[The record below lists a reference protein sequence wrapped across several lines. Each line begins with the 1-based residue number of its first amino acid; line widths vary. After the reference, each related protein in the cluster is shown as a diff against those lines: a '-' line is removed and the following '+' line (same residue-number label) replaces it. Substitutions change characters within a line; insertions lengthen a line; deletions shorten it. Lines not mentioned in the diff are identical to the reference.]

1 MEQIEFNR
9 SSNIFVNTGIIALNR
24 YLKKLKTLRSEFL
37 EVEFELLKDKLIIKH
52 PNLLQILEDVY
63 YIMGNE
69 YYNTP
74 SAEQKRKAE
83 NAYYDEEKDAFY
95 RFPRINTLGF
105 TALLTNNAQGTTR
118 KKENSP
124 KLAELE
130 KVDPEKATKIKEFYK
145 NSNLKIGKKVYLN
158 EPYSKITTISLEKK
172 YFEKGDLV
180 CPILGESFKALT
192 TGQNISPFLSGL
204 GNFNSFLDSSDRKV
218 SLKAIFLI
226 RFSPVLAMFTY
237 YNMYDSISCSFFNSA
252 DLISINDL
260 YEDGIFFKKDQM
272 EAFKIPFQKN
282 IQLHSFRYS
291 KKDGGEYELGG
302 GIESY
307 SPIEITFL
315 ILYTFYIRKFSTELS
330 VEELDDSEFNLFEE
344 TPFENKPISII
355 TFKADKF
362 ASTMRPNFFEEYSN
376 VKMIIRLFHLLETNE
391 KLRIPIDELWRGLI
405 FRSQK
410 SESLKD
416 FNKKQRIQRFHRES
430 FFKNLLNAKSNLDT
444 VQDLFSKA
452 YLRLSGN
459 EDTGFRRY
467 DILTEFLIIYEPL
480 IKFGGINMD
489 KNLQQRSINLGKSIG
504 QSILNYDNPK
514 NPNEKKANA
523 KNGRKYII
531 GLNKSRT
538 IDQFRVNIIRIQ
550 QKYGLSVAND
560 ILENLDEKNY
570 QAIKQYA
577 IIGALNTLNTVLSS
591 QNQQS

>member
-1 MEQIEFNR
+1 MEQIEFNK
-9 SSNIFVNTGIIALNR
+9 SSNIFVNTGIIALYR
-24 YLKKLKTLRSEFL
+24 YLVKLKTLNAD
-37 EVEFELLKDKLIIKH
+37 FEDIEYQLQKDKLIIEH
-52 PNLLQILEDVY
+52 PNLLKILEEAY
-63 YIMGNE
+63 YIMGSE
-69 YYNTP
+69 VYNTA
-74 SAEQKRKAE
+74 SAEQKRKSE
-83 NAYYDEEKDAFY
+83 NAYYDEEKDTFY
-95 RFPRINTLGF
+95 RFPRMNTLGL
-105 TALLTNNAQGTTR
+105 TALFTNNAQGTTR

-130 KVDPEKATKIKEFYK
+130 KAKPEIATKIKEFYK
-145 NSNLKIGKKVYLN
+145 ASNLKIGKKVYLN
-158 EPYSKITTISLEKK
+158 EPYSKITTISLDKK

-180 CPILGESFKALT
+180 CPILGESFKVLT

-226 RFSPVLAMFTY
+226 RFSPALAMFSY
-237 YNMYDSISCSFFNSA
+237 YNMYDSISCSFFNST
-252 DLISINDL
+252 DLISINEL
-260 YEDGIFFKKDQM
+260 YKDGFFFTKDQM
-272 EAFKIPFQKN
+272 ETFKIPFQKN
-282 IQLHSFRYS
+282 VHLHSFRYV

-302 GIESY
+302 GNESY

-315 ILYTFYIRKFSTELS
+315 ILYTFYKQKFSTELS
-330 VEELDDSEFNLFEE
+330 IEEMDDSEFDLFEG
-344 TPFENKPISII
+344 TSFENKPISVI

-362 ASTMRPNFFEEYSN
+362 ASTMRPNFYEEYSN
-376 VKMIIRLFHLLETNE
+376 VKLMIRLFHLLETNE
-391 KLRIPIDELWRGLI
+391 KLRIPIDELWRGLV
-405 FRSQK
+405 FKSQK
-410 SESLKD
+410 SETIKD
-416 FNKKQRIQRFHRES
+416 FNKKQRTQRFYRES
-430 FFKNLLNAKSNLDT
+430 FLKNLLSAKSNLET

-467 DILTEFLIIYEPL
+467 DILTKFLIIYQPL

-489 KNLQQRSINLGKSIG
+489 KNLQQRAINLGKSIG
-504 QSILNYDNPK
+504 QSILNYESPK
-514 NPNEKKANA
+514 TPNEKKSNA

-538 IDQFRVNIIRIQ
+538 IDQFRINIIRIQ
-550 QKYGLSVAND
+550 QKYGVSVANE

-591 QNQQS
+591 QNQ

>member
-1 MEQIEFNR
+1 MEQIEFNK
-9 SSNIFVNTGIIALNR
+9 SSNVFVNTGIIALYR
-24 YLKKLKTLRSEFL
+24 YLKKLKTLKSNFENLKFELQKDKLVIEHGNILEFL
-37 EVEFELLKDKLIIKH
+37 EE
-52 PNLLQILEDVY
+52 VY
-63 YIMGNE
+63 YIMGDDI
-69 YYNTP
+69 YNTA

-83 NAYYDEEKDAFY
+83 NAYYDEEKDTFY
-95 RFPRINTLGF
+95 RFPRMNTLGL

-118 KKENSP
+118 KKESSP
-124 KLAELE
+124 KLADLE
-130 KVDPEKATKIKEFYK
+130 KINPEKATKIKEFYK
-145 NSNLKIGKKVYLN
+145 DSNLKIGKKVYLN
-158 EPYSKITTISLEKK
+158 EPYSKITSISLEKK
-172 YFEKGDLV
+172 YFEEGDLV
-180 CPILGESFKALT
+180 CPILGESFKELT

-204 GNFNSFLDSSDRKV
+204 GNFNSFLDSSDRKI
-218 SLKAIFLI
+218 SLKAIYVV
-226 RFSPVLAMFTY
+226 RFSPALAMFTY
-237 YNMYDSISCSFFNSA
+237 YNMYDSISCSFFSST
-252 DLISINDL
+252 DLISINEL
-260 YEDGIFFKKDQM
+260 YETGIFYTKDQM

-282 IQLHSFRYS
+282 VQLYNFRYA

-302 GIESY
+302 GNESY

-315 ILYTFYIRKFSTELS
+315 ILYTFYKRKFSTGLS
-330 VEELDDSEFNLFEE
+330 IEEMDDSEFDIFEG
-344 TPFENKPISII
+344 TSFENKPISVI

-376 VKMIIRLFHLLETNE
+376 VKLIIRLCHLLETNE
-391 KLRIPIDELWRGLI
+391 KLRIPINELWRGLI

-410 SESLKD
+410 SETIKD
-416 FNKKQRIQRFHRES
+416 FTKKQRNQRFYRES
-430 FFKNLLNAKSNLDT
+430 FLKNLLSAKSNLDT

-489 KNLQQRSINLGKSIG
+489 KNLQQRAINLGKSIG
-504 QSILNYDNPK
+504 QSILNYESPK

-550 QKYGLSVAND
+550 QKYGVSVAND

-591 QNQQS
+591 QNQ